1 MSTSLFVDTAAW
13 RALIDRRDA
22 RHAAAAAEMNR
33 LLQRGTRLITTDY
46 VVDEA
51 CTLIRARLGAR
62 ASLQFLDLLER
73 TVALALVWIGPD
85 RFDSARAIFR
95 KHADQGFSFTDCT
108 SFVVMEEL
116 GITDALTTDQHFR
129 VKGFRPLLA

>member
-1 MSTSLFVDTAAW
+1 MADTVFVDSAAW
-13 RALIDRRDA
+13 CAIANRRDA
-22 RHAAAAAEMNR
+22 AHARAATEMKR
-33 LLQRGTRLITTDY
+33 LLEDGALLVTSDY
-46 VVDEA
+46 VVDES
-51 CTLIRARLGAR
+51 CTVLKARAGAR
-62 ASLQFLDLLER
+62 AAIKLLDQLEL
-73 TVALALVWIGPD
+73 THGIAFEWIGLD